1 MSASTRPH
9 GAIAVP
15 LRWRDLDHLGH
26 VYHGTLLT
34 LLDEARVTFL
44 GDAIGF
50 DRPDA
55 YVVVHLEIDYVDELR
70 RDAEQVLVTFSV
82 ERVGN
87 TSITTREVVTVP
99 DGTVVAR
106 TTVTSVQ
113 WDPLTHK
120 PLPLSA
126 RQRDRGRG
134 LASAD
139 VEDTVDSETTGADT

>member
-1 MSASTRPH
+1 MSESTRPH
-9 GAIAVP
+9 SAIAVP

-44 GDAIGF
+44 GESIGF

-55 YVVVHLEIDYVDELR
+55 YVVVHLEIDYVAELR
-70 RDAEQVLVTFSV
+70 RDAGQVLVSFGV

-106 TTVTSVQ
+106 TVVTSVQ
-113 WDPLTHK
+113 WDPLTRK
-120 PLPLSA
+120 PLPISGEQRA
-126 RQRDRGRG
+126 RSRQFPGPDQPT
-134 LASAD
+134 SD
-139 VEDTVDSETTGADT
+139 TTGAGA